1 MKILLNRN
9 VKLLFFVL
17 CTCLSILILQNVSK
31 VQAQANSVINFQG
44 KIVDRVSGVNVVSGS
59 PSCVVAGASNDTCD
73 IRVNIYTD
81 SGGGTLMFQEVHS
94 NKEIGEYN
102 GVFNIQ
108 INSVCNTWSGSA
120 SPPAGCTATPTV
132 SGITW
137 GNDPTIYIEIQL
149 DADGNGDFSS
159 PETFSRKLLNS
170 VPYAYY
176 ADNAGSVDGISSEN
190 IVQLQPSGA
199 QSASGS
205 NTLIFL
211 NETGGS
217 TPNLMQL
224 QVGGSNRFTITNN
237 GQVNLADSTTG
248 SSQINFGTG
257 GGTPSTPTEGDMWYT
272 GTSLNFFDGSTTH
285 DLLAAGGGS
294 LFTDG
299 GSVTYLTSTTD
310 DLAIG
315 GSTLANSIF
324 GVDVSS
330 GDIQIGAVGSVDPSI
345 NIENST
351 GEVLNI
357 DYEVGNILNINSASG
372 NTKIGLNKTA
382 PDYELDVD
390 GSIQVTGSIFSDTTV
405 SSVTS
410 YQSVNPV
417 GGTGVDQGTS
427 IVTDSDNNI
436 YAAGTF
442 QGTVDFDPGVGTD
455 NKVSNGA
462 EDFFLTKYDHEGNY
476 QWTRAIGGTGADEA
490 EAMITDGKDNVYVVG
505 AFQDTVDF
513 NPTAVTENKVS
524 AGGYD
529 AFVTK
534 YDKEGNYI
542 WTKTFGT
549 GGAQHSLAVDVD
561 AGDNVFTVGMFQG
574 TVDFDPN
581 AGTDNKVSN
590 GGADIFITKYDEY
603 GNYIVTRTVGGTL
616 ADHGRS
622 IFIDSSSN
630 VYVSGWFQD
639 TTDFNPFAGTDN
651 KVSNGGFDIFV
662 SKYNSNLGYS
672 WTTTVGGTT
681 NDIGYDV
688 AADSNSNVYMTGV
701 FTDTVDFDPG
711 GGTENRVSNGSGDI
725 FIAKYDSSGAYQWV
739 NAVGSTSDDNG
750 ISIAIDSDANVYSVG
765 FYNGTADFDPTG
777 DTDSKSN
784 SGSSDGFLTKYDSAG
799 NYLWTD
805 TLGNTGGDSI
815 LDLAINLSGLSYL
828 VGYFGNTVD
837 FDLGP
842 GTDNK
847 VSNGSSDVFTTIY
860 SISEYS
866 GSDIGSTTDPFA
878 NMYTYGLSVLGFSTF
893 EEDISTVAPSESL
906 GSASTISSTGDVGRQ
921 SEIVIGS
928 NGLPFIAAYDATNTQ
943 VQTVGCNNIT
953 CSSPTITNY
962 SGTGGIVGDFELNI
976 LNRHNGFPIVF
987 FMEDTND
994 DSEAVDCTTV
1004 TCSTGNPRSFL
1015 TSITPAGYST
1025 AWIRTSTGFPVL
1037 GYTRTP
1043 SGITT
1048 AEFCTAITCAS
1059 IGAAYNLGTDQAG
1072 DESQHLDVVVKTDG
1086 LPLIM
1091 STDVDSGG
1099 EFEII
1104 NCTNDQCG
1112 TFEATR
1118 VMEAGNNGEHVEV
1131 ILGKDTLPLAVY
1143 RDVTNQSIKLIKC
1156 KDIICGDIDIRTI
1169 RDTADNLGVNQFGIA
1184 LKGDGSPVI
1193 SYHNETT
1200 GTLNVYEC
1208 ASVECST
1215 GTNHVLTS
1223 TGDQGEYS
1231 SMVRVPGNK
1240 DRFLISYYDRT
1251 GGDLEMF
1258 DFNKTYTG
1266 GVSLG
1271 TSTNYFANLYTANIY
1286 TKNATINNFD
1296 VAEEYIAADETIEAG
1311 DIVRFTEETDNTKES
1326 LIKVE
1331 KTDKRYDNRAIGVIS
1346 TEPGLYLK
1354 NWDQNIQGSRPVA
1367 LVGRVPVKVTDENG
1381 EIRRGDY
1388 ITASS
1393 TPGYG
1398 MRARSGGMIIGRAME
1413 DFKGGDSTNVREFIE
1428 KEREEAEELLKQYEE
1443 EENPDEEQINI
1454 LKQKIEELYEQE
1466 QNIESTRGRIMMYV
1480 DLTYIPEENF
1490 EEKEEIIEAFETE
1503 EAENTEEI
1511 DKLTKLSQYIES
1523 TDNTVTITA
1532 EKLII
1537 NGALSVTGDLEVSG
1551 NLTAQNAY
1559 IQEWII
1565 RNQIKIENDQIKG
1578 SVTMPS
1584 GQTEITVASQ
1594 ALTEDSLILLSVPN
1608 RISYELE
1615 KDIPN
1620 KTFKAILKEPL
1631 LEDLNITYLI
1641 IN

>member
-405 SSVTS
+405 T
-410 YQSVNPV
+410 VN
-417 GGTGVDQGTS
+417 
-427 IVTDSDNNI
+427 
-436 YAAGTF
+436 
-442 QGTVDFDPGVGTD
+442 
-455 NKVSNGA
+455 
-462 EDFFLTKYDHEGNY
+462 
-476 QWTRAIGGTGADEA
+476 
-490 EAMITDGKDNVYVVG
+490 
-505 AFQDTVDF
+505 
-513 NPTAVTENKVS
+513 
-524 AGGYD
+524 
-529 AFVTK
+529 
-534 YDKEGNYI
+534 
-542 WTKTFGT
+542 
-549 GGAQHSLAVDVD
+549 
-561 AGDNVFTVGMFQG
+561 
-574 TVDFDPN
+574 
-581 AGTDNKVSN
+581 
-590 GGADIFITKYDEY
+590 
-603 GNYIVTRTVGGTL
+603 
-616 ADHGRS
+616 
-622 IFIDSSSN
+622 
-630 VYVSGWFQD
+630 
-639 TTDFNPFAGTDN
+639 
-651 KVSNGGFDIFV
+651 
-662 SKYNSNLGYS
+662 
-672 WTTTVGGTT
+672 
-681 NDIGYDV
+681 
-688 AADSNSNVYMTGV
+688 
-701 FTDTVDFDPG
+701 
-711 GGTENRVSNGSGDI
+711 
-725 FIAKYDSSGAYQWV
+725 
-739 NAVGSTSDDNG
+739 
-750 ISIAIDSDANVYSVG
+750 
-765 FYNGTADFDPTG
+765 
-777 DTDSKSN
+777 
-784 SGSSDGFLTKYDSAG
+784 
-799 NYLWTD
+799 
-805 TLGNTGGDSI
+805 
-815 LDLAINLSGLSYL
+815 
-828 VGYFGNTVD
+828 
-837 FDLGP
+837 GP
-842 GTDNK
+842 GDY
-847 VSNGSSDVFTTIY
+847 D
-860 SISEYS
+860 
-866 GSDIGSTTDPFA
+866 GSDIGSTTNPFA
-878 NMYTYGLSVLGFSTF
+878 NIYTYGLLVKGISTF
-893 EEDISTVAPSESL
+893 EADILASAPTESL
-906 GSASTISSTGDVGRQ
+906 GSATTISSTNDVGRHTD
-921 SEIVIGS
+921 IIIGN
-928 NGLPFIAAYDATNTQ
+928 NGLPFIGAYDVTGAD
-943 VQTVGCNNIT
+943 VLAAGCNNMA
-953 CSSPTITNY
+953 CSSPTVTTFT
-962 SGTGGIVGDFELNI
+962 GTGGGVGDNEVTV
-976 LNRHNGFPIVF
+976 LNRSTGFPIIGYYESTGQD
-987 FMEDTND
+987 ME
-994 DSEAVDCTTV
+994 AIDCTTV
-1004 TCSTGNPRSFL
+1004 TCSTGVNRNIEL
-1015 TSITPAGYST
+1015 TASGVQST
-1025 AWIRTSTGFPVL
+1025 AWVNPNNNFPIWIFARTAGAVL
-1037 GYTRTP
+1037 
-1043 SGITT
+1043 SGNN
-1048 AEFCTAITCAS
+1048 CTAANCSAV
-1059 IGAAYNLGTDQAG
+1059 GTIYTVGTNQTG
-1072 DESQHLDVVVKTDG
+1072 TEGQHPDVVVKTDG
-1086 LPLIM
+1086 LPIVFTM
-1091 STDVDSGG
+1091 DEDDG
-1099 EFEII
+1099 ELEIV
-1104 NCTNDQCG
+1104 NCTNGSCSG
-1112 TFEATR
+1112 FEATR
-1118 VMEAGNNGEHVEV
+1118 VMDDGGDGAGGTLVGEHVEV